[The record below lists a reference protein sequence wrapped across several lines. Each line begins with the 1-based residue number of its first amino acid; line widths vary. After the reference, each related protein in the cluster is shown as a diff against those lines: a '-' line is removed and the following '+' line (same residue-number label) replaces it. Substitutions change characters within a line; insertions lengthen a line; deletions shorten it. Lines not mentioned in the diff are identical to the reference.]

1 MTVRAGYTHDDWHER
16 MVDILRTLLDR
27 AAVEYDSDDDVV
39 DDFTQYIKDWAT
51 RRSEAIQK
59 QSRSI

>member
-27 AAVEYDSDDDVV
+27 AAVEYDEDADVV
-39 DDFTQYIKDWAT
+39 DDFTKYIKDWAT
-51 RRSEAIQK
+51 RRAE
-59 QSRSI
+59 SILDHPNNI

>member
-51 RRSEAIQK
+51 RRSESILN
-59 QSRSI
+59 QSNDI